1 MSKALTKRIDKAY
14 SAIYRMGD
22 SGLDYMDGHA
32 EMDQDLMEHFYNDTV
47 DSLSK
52 LEQTVMAV
60 MLETIASDMAFD
72 LV

>member
-14 SAIYRMGD
+14 NAIYRKGD
-22 SGLDYMDGHA
+22 SGLDYMDSHA
-32 EMDQDLMEHFYNDTV
+32 EMDQNLMEHFYNDTV

-52 LEQTVMAV
+52 LEQTAMAV
-60 MLETIASDMAFD
+60 MLETIVSDMEFD

>member
-14 SAIYRMGD
+14 NAIYRKGD
-22 SGLDYMDGHA
+22 SGLDYMDGHC

-52 LEQTVMAV
+52 LEQTAMAV
-60 MLETIASDMAFD
+60 MLETIVSDMEFD